1 MAGGRPGGSDGGT
14 GTTGGG
20 GAGPG
25 SRAGARGFTGAGVG
39 GRGRA
44 GVAAG
49 GAVAAGI
56 GVAAGMGVTAGIGV
70 GPYRELTI
78 DAQGDVDP
86 AARET
91 VARIEATDLLVF
103 AHGWN
108 SDRSTATRLYD
119 RFFAPFPDLVGTGVR
134 LGYVGV
140 VWPSI
145 RFSDEPIPDFEA
157 PGAAAPPGYGTA
169 LDPDT
174 RRALAE
180 FWPGRDA
187 ELHRIAELL
196 EDRPDSA
203 AALVEFGALVRELLR
218 ADRVGTPVNLLG
230 PMPAPTPT
238 PAGPGGRV
246 ARHDVP
252 AIFAEDVLAV
262 CRTLAHAL
270 EQVEGSRD
278 AGTDAGPVP
287 PGAPGLTLGSGPR
300 TLWDGAKELL
310 RQATYYE
317 MKKRA
322 GVVGERGLGPVLADL
337 AGRRPALR
345 IHLIGHSFGARVVSF
360 ALRALLDGVRN
371 PKSLTLLQGAFSHY
385 AFSERLPH
393 DPRRGGALR
402 GLQRRVDGPVVA
414 CHSAHDS
421 SLGVFYPLASRMAGD
436 SAGLLGFDERW
447 GAIGHDGVRAVPG
460 APRLDLAAALR
471 DGLPRTGCVSVDA
484 GSVVRRGGAP
494 SGAHSDICHE
504 ELARLVVSAGRMGR

>member
-14 GTTGGG
+14 GTGAG
-20 GAGPG
+20 GA
-25 SRAGARGFTGAGVG
+25 SRTGAGNRGFTGTRTGSRARAATGRRSGFGVT
-39 GRGRA
+39 
-44 GVAAG
+44 AAG
-49 GAVAAGI
+49 PAAT
-56 GVAAGMGVTAGIGV
+56 ATAAGIGV
-70 GPYRELTI
+70 GPYRELTF

-119 RFFAPFPDLVGTGVR
+119 RFFAPFPELVGTGVR

-157 PGAAAPPGYGTA
+157 PGALPLPGFGTV

-174 RRALAE
+174 RRALAR
-180 FWPGRDA
+180 FWPGREA
-187 ELHRIAELL
+187 ELGRIAELL

-203 AALVEFGALVRELLR
+203 AALVEFGALVREVLR

-230 PMPAPTPT
+230 PMPAPTP
-238 PAGPGGRV
+238 AGAAGGA

-262 CRTLAHAL
+262 CRSLAEALERL
-270 EQVEGSRD
+270 EQVGGGRD
-278 AGTDAGPVP
+278 AAPDAAPAP
-287 PGAPGLTLGSGPR
+287 SGASGLALGGGLRS
-300 TLWDGAKELL
+300 LWNGAKELL

-322 GVVGERGLGPVLADL
+322 GVVGELGLGPVLSDL

-345 IHLIGHSFGARVVSF
+345 VHLIGHSFGARVVSF
-360 ALRALLDGVRN
+360 ALRSLPDGGRN

-385 AFSERLPH
+385 AFSDRLPH

-447 GAIGHDGVRAVPG
+447 GAIGHDGVRALPG

-471 DGLPRTGCVSVDA
+471 DGLPERGCVSVDA
-484 GSVVRRGGAP
+484 GSVVRRGGPP